1 MKATDLGKIVVDGL
15 VSTELDF
22 MDPGFTAKMEEEL
35 DEVEAGKLERVA
47 LLKRFY
53 GRFTKVL
60 SKAKKAARWVPNP
73 EPTKFKCQECGSRM
87 LKRWSKNGWFLG
99 CVAYPKCK
107 NTQDLGQDGEGTVDS
122 SHPTDLGFVQQAD
135 ALEAPLRFYLGKVL
149 DKP

>member
-1 MKATDLGKIVVDGL
+1 VQARDYVEKLPGGQMKATDLGKIVVDGL

-53 GRFTKVL
+53 GRFSKVL
-60 SKAKKAARWVPNP
+60 AKAKKAARWVPNP

-99 CVAYPKCK
+99 CENYPECK
-107 NTQDLGQDGEGTVDS
+107 FTQNMDKEGK
-122 SHPTDLGFVQQAD
+122 
-135 ALEAPLRFYLGKVL
+135 APEEQVHRLQVRQVRSA
-149 DKP
+149 